1 MCCSWYGND
10 ASVQPVLPPDENSV
24 FLYVLWRMGMH
35 MQHVSLPLL
44 ICSWYSHA
52 RGCIARVL
60 KCSTPVVFRKIIY
73 ISWWASSNRH
83 VVCSMFLAT
92 RCLARALGARAAPSY
107 SRFAICLGFFF
118 HARKLCVCLCVCAIC
133 FARMVTICSYQTYSC
148 HCCLRKHLWA
158 FSPGG
163 CKRMWSYS
171 EQCFLCACL
180 QWLWGIGH
188 VSNPVAFLWPVSGL
202 IFRGR
207 EEDTLP

>member
-107 SRFAICLGFFF
+107 SMFAICLGFFST
-118 HARKLCVCLCVCAIC
+118 HASFVYVFVSVPFVLRGWWQFAHIRHIVVIVVFENTCERSAQVVANACDRIPNNVSCVHV
-133 FARMVTICSYQTYSC
+133 
-148 HCCLRKHLWA
+148 
-158 FSPGG
+158 FSGCGG
-163 CKRMWSYS
+163 LDMSRT
-171 EQCFLCACL
+171 
-180 QWLWGIGH
+180 
-188 VSNPVAFLWPVSGL
+188 
-202 IFRGR
+202 R
-207 EEDTLP
+207 